1 MKVTRGTDLEN
12 YIILNMVRYLG
23 GIRGSED
30 NKKTVVGVQFWS
42 LYFKLAMPYQKINPQ
57 HYVYL
62 RYVWERG
69 KEME

>member
-42 LYFKLAMPYQKINPQ
+42 LYFKLAMPY
-57 HYVYL
+57 
-62 RYVWERG
+62 
-69 KEME
+69 